1 MMSTCL
7 LAAVVVF
14 SLGHLSALPQSP
26 SSVWRWSPT
35 EEEKAP
41 LPLSL
46 KEAIEMALAP
56 EGNAQILLAEARRRQ
71 ADARAD
77 QARSALL
84 PTVEATLGQQNL
96 TRNLE
101 ALGIR
106 FTLPLPGFR
115 LPSRVGPFTVV
126 DARATLSQSLFDA
139 SSIQRF
145 QAARAG
151 VTAADAESESVRDQV
166 AAQVARLYLAA
177 VRADAEVKTA
187 QANVALAEAL
197 LKLARDQK
205 EAGTGTAIEVTRA
218 QVQLANERQRLLA
231 AQTQRRQ
238 AHLELLRAI
247 GLDLTLTLDLTDPL
261 AYIPVETLTVEQ
273 ALAVALQTRADLK
286 AQQHRQESARRAYRA
301 VALERL
307 PSLVGYADYGSIGTS
322 ATHLSPTRTYGVALR
337 LPLFDG
343 GRRDARRAESFAQ
356 FQQEQI
362 RTNDLRQQIE
372 LEIRVALDS
381 LRSADEQVKVAQE
394 GVALAERELEQARR
408 RYHAGVTTS
417 LELTDAQT
425 RLERARQ
432 NHLAALYAYN
442 LARIALAQAMGT
454 VRQLTR

>member
-1 MMSTCL
+1 MSTCVL
-7 LAAVVVF
+7 VTVVVF
-14 SLGHLSALPQSP
+14 SLASALPQSP
-26 SSVWRWSPT
+26 SSGWRLSPT

-46 KEAIEMALAP
+46 KQAMEIALAP
-56 EGNAQILLAEARRRQ
+56 EGNARIQLAEALRRQ
-71 ADARAD
+71 AEARAH

-126 DARATLSQSLFDA
+126 DARATLSQSFFDV
-139 SSIQRF
+139 SSIERF

-151 VTAADAESESVRDQV
+151 VTAAHAESESVRDQV

-187 QANVALAEAL
+187 EANVALAEAL

-261 AYIPVETLTVEQ
+261 AYVPVETLTVEQ
-273 ALAVALQTRADLK
+273 ALAVALQARADLK

-322 ATHLSPTRTYGVALR
+322 AAHLIPTRTYGVALR
-337 LPLFDG
+337 LPVFDG

-362 RTNDLRQQIE
+362 RTTDLRQQIE

-408 RYHAGVTTS
+408 RYQAGVTTS

-425 RLERARQ
+425 RLERARH
-432 NHLAALYAYN
+432 NYLSALYAYN

-454 VRQLTR
+454 IRQLTR

>member
-1 MMSTCL
+1 
-7 LAAVVVF
+7 
-14 SLGHLSALPQSP
+14 
-26 SSVWRWSPT
+26 
-35 EEEKAP
+35 
-41 LPLSL
+41 
-46 KEAIEMALAP
+46 MALAP
-56 EGNAQILLAEARRRQ
+56 EGNARIQMAEALRRQ
-71 ADARAD
+71 AQARAD

-106 FTLPLPGFR
+106 FTLPLPGFG

-126 DARATLSQSLFDA
+126 DARATLSQSVFDA

-231 AQTQRRQ
+231 AQTHHRQ

-273 ALAVALQTRADLK
+273 ALAVALQARADLK

-322 ATHLSPTRTYGVALR
+322 ATHLIPTRTYGVALR

-343 GRRDARRAESFAQ
+343 GRRDARRVESFAQ

-362 RTNDLRQQIE
+362 RANDLRQQIE
-372 LEIRVALDS
+372 LEIRVALES
-381 LRSADEQVKVAQE
+381 LRLADEQVKVAQE
-394 GVALAERELEQARR
+394 AVALAERELEQARR
-408 RYHAGVTTS
+408 RYQAGVTTN

-425 RLERARQ
+425 RLDGARQ

-454 VRQLTR
+454 IRQLTR

>member
-1 MMSTCL
+1 MSTCL

-14 SLGHLSALPQSP
+14 SLASALPPSP
-26 SSVWRWSPT
+26 SPVWRSSPT
-35 EEEKAP
+35 EEENAP

-46 KEAIEMALAP
+46 KQAMEIALAP
-56 EGNAQILLAEARRRQ
+56 EGNARIQLAEALRRQ
-71 ADARAD
+71 AKARAD

-84 PTVEATLGQQNL
+84 PTVEATVGQQNL

-106 FTLPLPGFR
+106 FALPLPGFR

-139 SSIQRF
+139 SSIERF
-145 QAARAG
+145 EAARAG

-187 QANVALAEAL
+187 EANVALAEAL

-231 AQTQRRQ
+231 AQMQRRQ
-238 AHLELLRAI
+238 AHLELLRTI

-273 ALAVALQTRADLK
+273 ALAVALQARADLK

-362 RTNDLRQQIE
+362 RTNDLRQHIE

-408 RYHAGVTTS
+408 RYQAGVTTS

-432 NHLAALYAYN
+432 NYLVALYAYN

-454 VRQLTR
+454 IRQLTR